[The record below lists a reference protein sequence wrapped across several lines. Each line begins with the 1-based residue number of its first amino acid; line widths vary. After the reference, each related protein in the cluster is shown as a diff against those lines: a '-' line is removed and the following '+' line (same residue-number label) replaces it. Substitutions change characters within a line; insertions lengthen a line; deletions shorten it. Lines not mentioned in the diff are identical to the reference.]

1 LKELNLPYYP
11 FKLKS
16 DGERYLIMDELRKK
30 YVVLTPE
37 EWVRQHIVQYL
48 INFKNYP
55 KGLISLEK
63 GLRVNDLLKRS
74 DVLVFDSNTEP
85 LLLIECKA
93 PEVKISQEVFDQ
105 AARYNSVYKVKYI
118 LITNGLEHFCAE
130 IEHSSS
136 SYKFLND
143 IPSFNLITSKHD
155 A

>member
-1 LKELNLPYYP
+1 MKELNLPYYP

-16 DGERYLIMDELRKK
+16 DGNRYLILDELRKK

-37 EWVRQHIVQYL
+37 EWVRQHIIQYL

-74 DVLVFDSNTEP
+74 DVLIFDSNTEP
-85 LLLIECKA
+85 LLLVECKA
-93 PEVKISQEVFDQ
+93 PEVKLSQDVFDQ

-118 LITNGLEHFCAE
+118 IITNGLEHFCAE

>member
-1 LKELNLPYYP
+1 MKELNLPYYP

-16 DGERYLIMDELRKK
+16 DGNRYLILDELRKK
-30 YVVLTPE
+30 YIVLTPE
-37 EWVRQHIVQYL
+37 EWVRQHIIQYL

-63 GLRVNDLLKRS
+63 GLRVNDLLKRT

-93 PEVKISQEVFDQ
+93 PEVKISQDVFDQ

>member
-1 LKELNLPYYP
+1 MKELNLPYYP

-16 DGERYLIMDELRKK
+16 DGEKYLIMDELRKK

-48 INFKNYP
+48 VNFKNYP

-63 GLRVNDLLKRS
+63 GLRVNDLLKRT
-74 DVLVFDSNTEP
+74 DVLIFDSNTEP
-85 LLLIECKA
+85 LLLVECKA
-93 PEVKISQEVFDQ
+93 PEVKISQDVFDQ

>member
-16 DGERYLIMDELRKK
+16 DGSKYLIMDELRKK
-30 YVVLTPE
+30 FVVLTPE

-55 KGLISLEK
+55 KALISLEK
-63 GLRVNDLLKRS
+63 GLRVNDLLKRT

-85 LLLIECKA
+85 LLLVECKA
-93 PEVKISQEVFDQ
+93 PEVKISQDVFDQ

-118 LITNGLEHFCAE
+118 LITNGLDHFCAE

-136 SYKFLND
+136 SYKFLSD

>member
-1 LKELNLPYYP
+1 MKELNLPYYP

-16 DGERYLIMDELRKK
+16 DGNRYLILDELRKK
-30 YVVLTPE
+30 YIVLTPE
-37 EWVRQHIVQYL
+37 EWVRQHIIQYL

-63 GLRVNDLLKRS
+63 GLRVNDLLKRA
-74 DVLVFDSNTEP
+74 DVLVFDINTEP

-93 PEVKISQEVFDQ
+93 PEVKISQDVFDQ

>member
-1 LKELNLPYYP
+1 
-11 FKLKS
+11 
-16 DGERYLIMDELRKK
+16 M
-30 YVVLTPE
+30 
-37 EWVRQHIVQYL
+37 
-48 INFKNYP
+48 
-55 KGLISLEK
+55 
-63 GLRVNDLLKRS
+63 NDLLKRT

-93 PEVKISQEVFDQ
+93 PEVKISQDVFDQ

>member
-1 LKELNLPYYP
+1 MKELNLPYYP

-16 DGERYLIMDELRKK
+16 DGNRYLIMDELRKK

-55 KGLISLEK
+55 KALISLEK
-63 GLRVNDLLKRS
+63 GLKVNELLKRS
-74 DVLVFDSNTEP
+74 DVLVYDNNTEP

-93 PEVKISQEVFDQ
+93 PEVKISQDVFDQ

-130 IEHSSS
+130 IEHSNS

-143 IPSFNLITSKHD
+143 IPSFNLITTKHD

>member
-1 LKELNLPYYP
+1 MKELNLPYYP

-16 DGERYLIMDELRKK
+16 DGNRYLILDELRKK
-30 YVVLTPE
+30 YILLTPE
-37 EWVRQHIVQYL
+37 EWVRQHIIQYL

-63 GLRVNDLLKRS
+63 GLRLNDLLKRT

-93 PEVKISQEVFDQ
+93 PEVKISQDVFDQ

>member
-1 LKELNLPYYP
+1 MRELNLPYYP

-16 DGERYLIMDELRKK
+16 EGNKYLIMDELRRKFI
-30 YVVLTPE
+30 VLTPE

-63 GLRVNDLLKRS
+63 GLHVNELFKRS
-74 DVLVFDSNTEP
+74 DVLVYDSNAEP

-93 PEVKISQEVFDQ
+93 PEVKITQEVFDQ
-105 AARYNSVYKVKYI
+105 ASRYNSVYKVRFI
-118 LITNGLEHFCAE
+118 LVTNGLQHYCAE
-130 IEHSSS
+130 IDHNRSSH
-136 SYKFLND
+136 KFLDD
-143 IPSFNLITSKHD
+143 IPSFDLITTKHD

>member
-1 LKELNLPYYP
+1 MKELNLPYYP

>member
-1 LKELNLPYYP
+1 
-11 FKLKS
+11 
-16 DGERYLIMDELRKK
+16 MDELRKK
-30 YVVLTPE
+30 YVVLSPE

-48 INFKNYP
+48 INFKDYP

-63 GLRVNDLLKRS
+63 GLRVNDLLKRT

-93 PEVKISQEVFDQ
+93 PEVKITQEVFDQ
-105 AARYNSVYKVKYI
+105 ASRYNSVYKVKYI

-130 IEHSSS
+130 IDHISS
-136 SYKFLND
+136 SYKFLSD

>member
-1 LKELNLPYYP
+1 MKELNLPYYP

-16 DGERYLIMDELRKK
+16 DGNRYLILDELRKK
-30 YVVLTPE
+30 YIVLTPE
-37 EWVRQHIVQYL
+37 EWVRQHIIQYL

-63 GLRVNDLLKRS
+63 GLRLNDLLKRT

-93 PEVKISQEVFDQ
+93 PEVKISQDVFDQ

>member
-1 LKELNLPYYP
+1 MKELNLPYYP

-16 DGERYLIMDELRKK
+16 DGNRYLIMDELRKK

-55 KGLISLEK
+55 KALISLEK
-63 GLRVNDLLKRS
+63 GLKVNDLLKRS
-74 DVLVFDSNTEP
+74 DVLVYDSNTEP

-93 PEVKISQEVFDQ
+93 PEVKISQDVFDQ

-130 IEHSSS
+130 IEHSNS

-143 IPSFNLITSKHD
+143 IPSFNLITTKHD

>member
-1 LKELNLPYYP
+1 MRELNLPYYP

-16 DGERYLIMDELRKK
+16 DGKKYLILDELRKK
-30 YVVLTPE
+30 YLVLTPE

-63 GLRVNDLLKRS
+63 GLRLNDLMKRT
-74 DVLVFDSNTEP
+74 DVVVYDHQGNP

-93 PEVKISQEVFDQ
+93 PEIKITQDVFDQ
-105 AARYNSVYKVKYI
+105 AARYNSVYKLKYMI
-118 LITNGLEHFCAE
+118 VSNGLEHFCAE
-130 IEHSSS
+130 IDHQTSN
-136 SYKFLND
+136 YNFLND
-143 IPSFNLITSKHD
+143 IPSFNNITEKND

>member
-1 LKELNLPYYP
+1 
-11 FKLKS
+11 
-16 DGERYLIMDELRKK
+16 MDELRKK

-55 KGLISLEK
+55 KALISLEK
-63 GLRVNDLLKRS
+63 GLKVNDLLKRS
-74 DVLVFDSNTEP
+74 DVLVYDSNTEP

-93 PEVKISQEVFDQ
+93 PEVKISQDVFDQ

-130 IEHSSS
+130 IEHSNS

-143 IPSFNLITSKHD
+143 IPSFNLITTKHD

>member
-1 LKELNLPYYP
+1 MKELNLPYYP

-16 DGERYLIMDELRKK
+16 DGSKYLIMDELRKK
-30 YVVLTPE
+30 FVVLTPE

-55 KGLISLEK
+55 KALISLEK
-63 GLRVNDLLKRS
+63 GLRVNDLLKRT

-85 LLLIECKA
+85 LLLVECKA
-93 PEVKISQEVFDQ
+93 PEVKISQDVFDQ

-118 LITNGLEHFCAE
+118 LITNGLDHFCAE

-136 SYKFLND
+136 SYKFLSD

>member
-16 DGERYLIMDELRKK
+16 DGNRYLILDELRKK

-37 EWVRQHIVQYL
+37 EWVRQHIIQYL

-74 DVLVFDSNTEP
+74 DVLIFDSNTEP
-85 LLLIECKA
+85 LLLVECKA
-93 PEVKISQEVFDQ
+93 PEVKLSQDVFDQ

-118 LITNGLEHFCAE
+118 IITNGLEHFCAE